1 MLFIYFVISY
11 DSVPNIFALKSK
23 MRYFIIGV
31 LSIIYLSSCTNDDTT
46 YEVGNDFIESKF
58 QVRVIDTF
66 SIKAGTFKIDSLV
79 TSSTN
84 RILLGSVEDENLGH
98 LSAKSY
104 LQLVTSTFSL
114 NSGAVYDSIG
124 MILNYDTYYLGDTT
138 RLQTY
143 KLHRI
148 TEDFVPKEGETFY
161 NTSSLEYDSESLGEI
176 SFTPKPNKETDSL
189 FIKMDN
195 NLGEEI
201 FNKILYNDVN
211 NSDDFLQY
219 FKGLAI
225 IPDTT
230 ESNHVI
236 GFNALASSGITGN
249 SSMRLYYTIKDDDS
263 EDNSYYIDFFIS
275 NTAKQ
280 FNEIDTDL
288 SSTTLGDFEDGE
300 EIKLSKVTDDLIF
313 AQAGSGITARIEMPS
328 IKKLLEFSE
337 NATALSAELTFNP
350 LKGSYDESN
359 PLPEALL
366 VYVVDHKNR
375 IVQQL
380 TDIDGN
386 IAYANLNEEDNE
398 FDENTFYHIDLSGFV
413 EEVLLTET
421 DLNYALMIQ
430 YQNYTNNV
438 NSMVIENNLGTSKRV
453 KLSVKYL
460 NY

>member
-1 MLFIYFVISY
+1 VISY

-31 LSIIYLSSCTNDDTT
+31 FSIIYLSSCTNDDTT

-66 SIKAGTFKIDSLV
+66 SIKAGTYKLDSII
-79 TSSTN
+79 TSSTS
-84 RILLGSVEDENLGH
+84 RILLGSVIDEDLGH

-114 NSGAVYDSIG
+114 STDAVYDSIG

-138 RLQTY
+138 KLQTY

-148 TEDFVPKEGETFY
+148 TEDFIPKEGDAFY
-161 NTSSLEYDSESLGEI
+161 NTSSLNYESESLGEI

-195 NLGEEI
+195 VLGEEI
-201 FNKILYNDVN
+201 FNKILYNDIN

-225 IPDTT
+225 IPDTSQ
-230 ESNHVI
+230 SNHVI
-236 GFNALASSGITGN
+236 GFNALASSGTTG
-249 SSMRLYYTIKDDDS
+249 SSKMRLFYTIKDDDN
-263 EDNSYYIDFFIS
+263 EDNSYYLDFFIS

-288 SSTTLGDFEDGE
+288 SGTTLGDFEDVE
-300 EIKLSKVTDDLIF
+300 EIKLSENTNNLIF
-313 AQAGSGITARIEMPS
+313 AQAGSGVTARIEMPS

-337 NATALSAELTFNP
+337 NATTLSAELTFNP
-350 LKGSYDESN
+350 LKGSYDENN
-359 PLPEALL
+359 PLPELLL

-375 IVQQL
+375 IIQQL
-380 TDIDGN
+380 TDIDDN
-386 IAYANLNEEDNE
+386 TVYAYLNKEDNE
-398 FDENTFYHIDLSGFV
+398 FDENTFYHVDLSGFV
-413 EEVLLTET
+413 EDILLSET
-421 DLNYALMIQ
+421 DLNYALMIH
-430 YQNYTNNV
+430 YENYTNNV